1 MAPWLVGRLA
11 ETEKDAAAAAFVD
24 LIATDADGE
33 VRALCTKSVNLERQ
47 ERRPPPSAVVGATL
61 TPAARTPLREG
72 PKLPPKKTCAYHLSC
87 PALKQCGWGQPL
99 FNWRHVVEHGFDAL
113 HTDIAMHRGSV
124 EP

>member
-1 MAPWLVGRLA
+1 MGC
-11 ETEKDAAAAAFVD
+11 TSGTSGDASREFCKAAQSNKPGAIDKVTRPACEGGTVAFRCGMNQCEQQSDAYRCACGPGVCAFD
-24 LIATDADGE
+24 LT
-33 VRALCTKSVNLERQ
+33 
-47 ERRPPPSAVVGATL
+47 
-61 TPAARTPLREG
+61 
-72 PKLPPKKTCAYHLSC
+72 C